1 MNNLKIN
8 QWLWKE
14 SFFSKLLKV
23 ALNWLVFWK
32 AKIFLM
38 KTISW
43 KYRRVARAYARSV
56 VRIHSPLL
64 RDFQTE
70 AFFIHTIPTIM
81 HFVYVLY
88 SLKDNRLYKGYTSNI
103 QNRLLRHNSGGST
116 STVILLKRINFTF
129 PDISSFLFFYKCSFV
144 FWERLSIIS
153 LKENLLF

>member
-1 MNNLKIN
+1 
-8 QWLWKE
+8 
-14 SFFSKLLKV
+14 
-23 ALNWLVFWK
+23 
-32 AKIFLM
+32 
-38 KTISW
+38 
-43 KYRRVARAYARSV
+43 V

-116 STVILLKRINFTF
+116 STAKRKPFVLIHIEQFENKSVALKRELFLKTLKGGSELI
-129 PDISSFLFFYKCSFV
+129 SFLKSKNILD
-144 FWERLSIIS
+144 ENNK
-153 LKENLLF
+153 LKI